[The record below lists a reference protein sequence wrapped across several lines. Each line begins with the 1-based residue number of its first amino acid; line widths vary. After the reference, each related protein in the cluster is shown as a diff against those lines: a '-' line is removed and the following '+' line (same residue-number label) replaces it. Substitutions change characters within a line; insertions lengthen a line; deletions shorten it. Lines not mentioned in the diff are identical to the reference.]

1 LHFAANVV
9 KQMRELKARMTLNSL
24 RKVVKE
30 LEFLILGIRLVLQY
44 FFPNLNFDDQEPI
57 KVFITRIFWID
68 IFLDF
73 PRKVMFI
80 LKNITFIL

>member
-1 LHFAANVV
+1 MV
-9 KQMRELKARMTLNSL
+9 KQMRELKARMTLNSF

-30 LEFLILGIRLVLQY
+30 LEFLILGIRLILQN

-57 KVFITRIFWID
+57 KVFITRIFRIN